1 MFKAAKVRKSK
12 TIRGQ
17 VYSRGN
23 WTSEEVWVV
32 YKSSELNN
40 LMTVRYRSNR
50 LAAMFSEL
58 NCIDDYSLAL

>member
-23 WTSEEVWVV
+23 WTSEDVWVV
-32 YKSSELNN
+32 YKNSQPLVLASSEVVLVCKRTGRVVYEGSAND
-40 LMTVRYRSNR
+40 
-50 LAAMFSEL
+50 EG
-58 NCIDDYSLAL
+58 

>member
-32 YKSSELNN
+32 YKSSEPF
-40 LMTVRYRSNR
+40 V
-50 LAAMFSEL
+50 LASSEVVL
-58 NCIDDYSLAL
+58 VCKRTGRVVYEGSANDEG